1 MKATEPRRRSMTIPM
16 CPGANLRALIS
27 FTGHHSIT
35 PKGFTVH
42 CHAPEL
48 YSPRTD
54 EPIQFNMDII
64 GHGTLVRLIR
74 SPPINCIFRDIY
86 FCSCIRVGRTR
97 VRTSVKLATCN
108 VEERTDKYNTHKVT
122 DIRPNS
128 LYTYYRAVNNLIF
141 SNSMGL

>member
-1 MKATEPRRRSMTIPM
+1 MKATEPRRRSMTIAM

-108 VEERTDKYNTHKVT
+108 KNVRSSIIHNKVT
-122 DIRPNS
+122 DVRTSN
-128 LYTYYRAVNNLIF
+128 LYIYYRAVNNLIF
-141 SNSMGL
+141 SNSMEL